1 MTDESEPTNVSQFTT
16 GETTVSD
23 APIPAPRTF
32 MQLSKEEKA
41 TATQNHLDAFRMEA
55 LIIASRMQKAVAES
69 LFGADQSEAT
79 AKKCIAVYRE
89 FAAAG
94 ESMAALLPAW
104 YQDCPDPY
112 LGYMQANTDEDMIV
126 DENP

>member
-1 MTDESEPTNVSQFTT
+1 MTDESAEPTNALQFTT
-16 GETTVSD
+16 GETAVSD

-41 TATQNHLDAFRMEA
+41 IATQNHLDAFRMES

-69 LFGADQSEAT
+69 LFGEAQSEAT

-89 FAAAG
+89 FAAAS

-104 YQDCPDPY
+104 YQDCPYPDPY
-112 LGYMQANTDEDMIV
+112 LNHPQTTDDDRN
-126 DENP
+126 DEA